1 MSGNTI
7 DRLCFYSINDER
19 EKKATKTNKNN
30 NRKLTCNSHMCII
43 HFTSLR
49 ILQWIGTSCA
59 LTGCFEQFLWT
70 TTCVDS
76 LFLLH
81 FSFFFLLRDKP
92 KQKKET
98 TVNLFV
104 ALALSVFAF
113 SPFQTVVIFLCQ
125 NFSKVF
131 CFIFCDF
138 FLFWLHTTQP
148 RMRHTHKKLHEKHSN
163 SNLFQYFVQISSADS
178 NTCFAI
184 VISVFLPVNC
194 YFHLKKKLKTPY
206 NRLINVFHAALVAAI
221 TSFIF
226 YMII

>member
-1 MSGNTI
+1 
-7 DRLCFYSINDER
+7 
-19 EKKATKTNKNN
+19 
-30 NRKLTCNSHMCII
+30 MCII

-81 FSFFFLLRDKP
+81 FFSSFSYSAINQNKKDYSEFICCIGIVGFRLQSISNSCYLFMPKFLQGFLFYLLR
-92 KQKKET
+92 
-98 TVNLFV
+98 
-104 ALALSVFAF
+104 
-113 SPFQTVVIFLCQ
+113 
-125 NFSKVF
+125 F
-131 CFIFCDF
+131 C

-194 YFHLKKKLKTPY
+194 YFHLKKNWKHLTIDWLMFFTP
-206 NRLINVFHAALVAAI
+206 RLLPLLLH
-221 TSFIF
+221 SYFIW
-226 YMII
+226 

>member
-7 DRLCFYSINDER
+7 DRLCFYSINEER

-49 ILQWIGTSCA
+49 ILQWIGTSYA
-59 LTGCFEQFLWT
+59 LTGCSEQFLWT

-81 FSFFFLLRDKP
+81 FFFFFFLLRDKP
-92 KQKKET
+92 KQKR
-98 TVNLFV
+98 LQRIY
-104 ALALSVFAF
+104 LLHRHCRF
-113 SPFQTVVIFLCQ
+113 SPSVHFKQLLSFYAKISPKFFVLSFAI
-125 NFSKVF
+125 
-131 CFIFCDF
+131 F

-148 RMRHTHKKLHEKHSN
+148 RMRHTHKKLHKKHSN

-194 YFHLKKKLKTPY
+194 YFHLKKKWKHLTIDWLMFFTP
-206 NRLINVFHAALVAAI
+206 RLLPLLLH
-221 TSFIF
+221 SYFIW
-226 YMII
+226 